1 MFSHRG
7 LSPDQIMEDLFRQ
20 VSDHAPIEHL
30 RSGVQPNAQ
39 TIAVLEDIKDELEEL
54 HDRALAT
61 YRGRDASRRIKNALY
76 LCHAA
81 LAPIRRLPRELLIVI
96 FEMALPQRW
105 EFAAASLVPEF
116 VNVCHVW
123 REVAIGYPHLWTAF
137 TVHQGTHEDALAN
150 RLGWTAG
157 QPLSVCILDWYFY
170 NDKSGRIHP
179 DKNPGSWSE
188 ETLRLIFAESY
199 RWRKLDID
207 LQCIMNAL
215 DPYWPETFPM
225 LTDLNLQ
232 VNNNLA
238 EAVEFFG
245 EIAPNVT
252 KLESCCE
259 ELNPNNPI
267 KIPAAWKLTYLEL
280 HPVASAEQYLADLMQ
295 TIAQCADTLEYLE
308 VYTHDV
314 GDVVGT
320 YHTITFPKLR
330 KLKLWLDACHLC
342 RYVVAPQIE
351 SIILKRDNYG
361 MSGVNKPELTSL
373 HELLRRSAGSDGA
386 CSLKHLDL
394 LNLYPVKPQVVLDCL
409 NLVPQLTSLSIRDTS
424 GYCETEYQK
433 EGHKLIISPEFLQ
446 AMTRSWDTSDSRNR
460 LLPKLSTLRL
470 IYGYKTEEM
479 QLPALG
485 MLMSR
490 KTIFD
495 SNNTVPLVDCKVTYE
510 RDEWY
515 GTRGHSM

>member
-7 LSPDQIMEDLFRQ
+7 LSPDQIMEDLLRQ
-20 VSDHAPIEHL
+20 VSIHAPIEHL
-30 RSGVQPNAQ
+30 RSGVLPNAQ
-39 TIAVLEDIKDELEEL
+39 TIAVLEEIKDELEEL
-54 HDRALAT
+54 YNRALAT
-61 YRGRDASRRIKNALY
+61 YRGHDARRRIKNALS
-76 LCHAA
+76 LCNAA
-81 LAPIRRLPRELLIVI
+81 LAPIRRLPRELLIMI

-105 EFAAASLVPEF
+105 HFAAASLVPEF

-137 TVHQGTHEDALAN
+137 TVHQGTHEGAMAN

-157 QPLSVCILDWYFY
+157 QPLSVCILDWNFY
-170 NDKSGRIHP
+170 IFKSGRIHP
-179 DKNPGSWSE
+179 DSNPGYWSE
-188 ETLRLIFAESY
+188 ETLRLVFAESH

-207 LQCIMNAL
+207 LQRMRNAL
-215 DPYWPETFPM
+215 DPFWPETFPM
-225 LTDLNLQ
+225 LTDLNIQ
-232 VNNNLA
+232 VYNNLA

-252 KLESCCE
+252 KLESCCVK
-259 ELNPNNPI
+259 LNPDNPI
-267 KIPAAWKLTYLEL
+267 KIPAAWKLKYLEL
-280 HPVASAEQYLADLMQ
+280 HPGASAEQYLADLMQ

-314 GDVVGT
+314 GEVVGT

-351 SIILKRDNYG
+351 SIILKRDNPG
-361 MSGVNKPELTSL
+361 MSGVNEPELTSL

-386 CSLKHLDL
+386 CSLKHLEL
-394 LNLYPVKPQVVLDCL
+394 LKLYPVKPQMVLDCL
-409 NLVPQLTSLSIRDTS
+409 NLVPQLTNLKISDASE
-424 GYCETEYQK
+424 YCEAEYQK
-433 EGHKLIISPEFLQ
+433 EGHKLIISPELLQ
-446 AMTRSWDTSDSRNR
+446 EMTRSWDANDSRNR

-470 IYGYKTEEM
+470 RYGYTTEDM

-485 MLMSR
+485 MLMTR
-490 KTIFD
+490 RTIFD
-495 SNNTVPLVDCKVTYE
+495 SKNTVPLVDCEAAHE
-510 RDEWY
+510 RDSDRTLVIED
-515 GTRGHSM
+515 